1 MAQKNRWTLVFFAIP
16 TLLFYFYFF
25 ISPLANTFYVS
36 FFDWDGLSEQFFVG
50 LNNYIELFQDPIFYS
65 ALWNSFYWV
74 ILVVLIQI
82 PIAFFLAYFLYQR
95 VKGFRLLRT
104 IYFVPVVTSSVAIS
118 LAFSF
123 IYNAQFGILNSFLN
137 MIGLGDLTTD
147 WLSNPS
153 TAVTAV
159 AIPFVWQFIGLM
171 MIILY
176 SGLQAIPDDLIE
188 AGEVD
193 GVNAVQKIIYII
205 LPSMKPVLSMC
216 LILAITYAFKQF
228 DYVLLLT
235 GGGPVYLTEVSGSYM
250 YNQGFSENNY
260 GYGNAIAVAMMVI
273 VVIIAFVINKIFKTD
288 D

>member
-1 MAQKNRWTLVFFAIP
+1 MVQKKRWTLVFFAIP

-25 ISPLANTFYVS
+25 ISPLANTFIVS
-36 FFDWDGLSEQFFVG
+36 FFEWDGLSEQIFNG
-50 LNNYIELFQDPIFYS
+50 INNYIQLLQDPIFYS
-65 ALWNSFYWV
+65 ALWNTIYWV
-74 ILVVLIQI
+74 ILVLLVQI
-82 PIAFFLAYFLYQR
+82 PIAFFLAYFLYQK

-104 IYFVPVVTSSVAIS
+104 LYFIPVVTSSVAIS
-118 LAFSF
+118 LAFTF
-123 IYNAQFGILNSFLN
+123 IYNPQFGILNTFLD
-137 MIGLGDLTTD
+137 MIGLGNLTTD
-147 WLSNPS
+147 WLADPS

-159 AIPFVWQFIGLM
+159 ALPFVWQFIGLM

-176 SGLQAIPDDLIE
+176 SGLQSIPEELIE

-205 LPSMKPVLSMC
+205 LPSMKPVLAMC

-250 YNQGFSENNY
+250 YNQGFSENNF
-260 GYGNAIAVAMMVI
+260 GYGNAIAVAMIFI
-273 VVIIAFVINKIFKTD
+273 VVIISFFINKLFKTD
-288 D
+288 E